1 MATIGNAQSFRVE
14 GNVPG
19 NLTVSGNATIS
30 GSSATVNGNEVRTV
44 GTSGAIVQYKEK
56 EYSTDFTSTSTSFVD
71 AFTGFT
77 FTPTS
82 ATNKVRL
89 EFFARYYNSNVNMDT
104 AHQFVRDST
113 IIWTGAT
120 YYANASAATWATSLV
135 YTDTPGTTSQ
145 VTYKIQARII
155 TAGAGSGDVRIITT
169 GSNALNPNAYFR
181 AWEIVV

>member
-1 MATIGNAQSFRVE
+1 MALAITGTGNGSLNNLALSANTGTIVDTARAG
-14 GNVPG
+14 
-19 NLTVSGNATIS
+19 TV
-30 GSSATVNGNEVRTV
+30 
-44 GTSGAIVQYKEK
+44 VQYAEK

-89 EFFARYYNSNVNMDT
+89 EFFARYYNNNVNMDT
-104 AHQFVRDST
+104 AHQIVRDST
-113 IIWTGAT
+113 TIWNGAT
-120 YYANASAATWATSLV
+120 YYASASAATWTSSLV

-155 TAGAGSGDVRIITT
+155 TAGAGSGSVRIITT

-181 AWEIVV
+181 AWEIVA